1 MKSRKRQDILN
12 FSVVLYPVKKTNKRY
27 LTTPHRTMANDN
39 TICHLESDYNNG
51 AHETVLRKLIATN
64 DERTQSYGDD
74 RFSEHARQ
82 LIREACNA
90 PEAQIWFLAGGT
102 QTNATI
108 IDCALQ
114 PYEGVLCTETAHI
127 NVHEAGAVEFT
138 GHKVITLPSHDGKM
152 NANDLRSW
160 LTDYFADETAEHM
173 VRAGMV
179 YLTFP
184 TELGTLYT
192 ADELTTLRDI
202 CNECGLLLYV
212 DGARLAYGLAASGD
226 VNLQLLARLADIF
239 YIGGTKCGA
248 LCGEAV
254 VFPRGNAPS
263 HMLSRIKRHGALLAK
278 SRVVGVQFEALF
290 QPIGDTSLYFTIGR
304 EAVELAMRLR
314 HLFVEQLGYL
324 PFIDSPTNQQ
334 FYVIPNEDLDLLRR
348 YIGFEVWCPVDAQKT
363 ACRFVTSWATKRQ
376 EIEALEPQLR

>member
-1 MKSRKRQDILN
+1 MKEKRRLDAL
-12 FSVVLYPVKKTNKRY
+12 
-27 LTTPHRTMANDN
+27 
-39 TICHLESDYNNG
+39 CHLESDYNNG
-51 AHETVLRKLIATN
+51 AHEWVLRYMLETN

-74 RFSEHARQ
+74 RFSEKARE
-82 LIREACNA
+82 LIRKACAA

-114 PYEGVLCTETAHI
+114 PYEGVVCADTAHI

-138 GHKVITLPSHDGKM
+138 GHKVIALPAKQGKLEATTLRDYL
-152 NANDLRSW
+152 AA
-160 LTDYFADETAEHM
+160 YFADETAEHM
-173 VRAGMV
+173 VRPGMV
-179 YLTFP
+179 YITFP

-192 ADELTTLRDI
+192 ASELTALHDI
-202 CNECGLLLYV
+202 CREYGLLLYV
-212 DGARLAYGLAASGD
+212 DGARLAYGLAASKD
-226 VNLQLLARLADIF
+226 VTLPKLAQLADIF

-254 VFPRGNAPS
+254 VFPKGNAPG

-290 QPIGDTSLYFTIGR
+290 QPCGKAPLYLAIGKN
-304 EAVELAMRLR
+304 AVALAMQLR
-314 HLFVEQLGYL
+314 RLFVEDWGYK

-334 FYVIPNEDLDLLRR
+334 FYIIPNTDLDRLRQH
-348 YIGFEVWCPVDAQKT
+348 IGFEVWCPVDAEHT
-363 ACRFVTSWATKRQ
+363 ACRFVTSWATTEQDIISLGELFCR
-376 EIEALEPQLR
+376 

>member
-1 MKSRKRQDILN
+1 MFIMPTKFANQDTL
-12 FSVVLYPVKKTNKRY
+12 
-27 LTTPHRTMANDN
+27 
-39 TICHLESDYNNG
+39 CHLESDYNNG
-51 AHETVLRKLIATN
+51 AHEAVLQHLIATN

-74 RFSEHARQ
+74 RFSEYARQ
-82 LIREACNA
+82 LIREACEA
-90 PEAQIWFLAGGT
+90 PDAQIWFLAGGT

-114 PYEGVLCTETAHI
+114 PYEGVLCPETAHI

-138 GHKVITLPSHDGKM
+138 GHKVIALPSHKGKLDVG
-152 NANDLRSW
+152 DLQAW
-160 LTDYFADETAEHM
+160 LSAYFADETAEHM
-173 VRAGMV
+173 VRPGMV

-192 ADELTTLRDI
+192 ANELRCLRDV
-202 CNECGLLLYV
+202 CQEYGLLLYI
-212 DGARLAYGLAASGD
+212 DGARLAYGLAASKD
-226 VNLQLLARLADIF
+226 VTLPMLARLSDIF

-254 VFPRGNAPS
+254 VFPGGNAPG

-290 QPIGDTSLYFTIGR
+290 QPAGDTSLYLSIGR
-304 EAVELAMRLR
+304 HAVSLAMRLR
-314 HLFVEQLGYL
+314 RLFVEQMGYR

-334 FYVIPNEDLDLLRR
+334 FYVIPNDDLGLLRR
-348 YIGFEVWCPVDAQKT
+348 HIGFEVWCPVDRGHT
-363 ACRFVTSWATKRQ
+363 ACRFVTSWATSEG
-376 EIEALEPQLR
+376 EIEELERKALNS